1 MFDPT
6 RLLLFAQL
14 GIQVILIV
22 FVVFLLVLEKKRK
35 FRPEA
40 LDELKSV
47 VKQTQ
52 ELSDTFHGQL
62 QQKID
67 LISKVMG
74 DLEAK
79 VRTAE
84 LLMKGLE
91 ETSLKVKKTRQ
102 FTPGDVQK
110 LHKVGFDE
118 VEISQVT
125 GIPVG
130 EIQLMIKVASQNN
143 A

>member
-1 MFDPT
+1 MSDPT

-14 GIQVILIV
+14 GIQVVLIV
-22 FVVFLLVLEKKRK
+22 FVVFLLVLEKRRK
-35 FRPEA
+35 LRPDA

-52 ELSDTFHGQL
+52 ELSDSFHSQL

-67 LISKVMG
+67 LVTKVMG
-74 DLEAK
+74 DLDTK
-79 VRTAE
+79 MHSSE
-84 LLMKGLE
+84 LLMKALE
-91 ETSLKVKKTRQ
+91 ETTLKIKKSRQ
-102 FTPGDVQK
+102 FNPSDVQK
-110 LHKVGFDE
+110 LHKGGFDA
-118 VEISQVT
+118 VEISQIT

-130 EIQLMIKVASQNN
+130 EVQLMVKVANQNT